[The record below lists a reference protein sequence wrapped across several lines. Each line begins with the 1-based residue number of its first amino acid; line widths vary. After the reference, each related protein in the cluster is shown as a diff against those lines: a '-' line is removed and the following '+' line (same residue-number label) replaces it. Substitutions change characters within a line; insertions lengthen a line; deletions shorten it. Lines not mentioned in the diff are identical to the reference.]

1 MIHLSS
7 VYAGALSCL
16 SSIGELTQLLTQLY
30 SCLCLPHTV
39 SLILCAVHPC
49 LYSCVYCLYGASKA
63 PSVPLYSHC
72 MLYTPVSATAVCIV
86 SMEPPQPCFP
96 HSTPLYCIFT
106 QHPSVLYTVHPRLSS
121 AMCTVFP
128 ELVRLFLIQL
138 PVYFSP
144 LYLYI
149 VHLVYCILYLRLW

>member
-1 MIHLSS
+1 M
-7 VYAGALSCL
+7 YTAALSRL
-16 SSIGELTQLLTQLY
+16 PGIGELTQPLTQLS
-30 SCLCLPHTV
+30 SCLCLLHTV
-39 SLILCAVHPC
+39 PLILCAVHPC
-49 LYSCVYCLYGASKA
+49 LHSCVYRLYGANTA
-63 PSVPLYSHC
+63 PSVPQYLLHC
-72 MLYTPVSATAVCIV
+72 MLYTPVFATAVCIA
-86 SMEPPQPCFP
+86 SIEPPQPCLS